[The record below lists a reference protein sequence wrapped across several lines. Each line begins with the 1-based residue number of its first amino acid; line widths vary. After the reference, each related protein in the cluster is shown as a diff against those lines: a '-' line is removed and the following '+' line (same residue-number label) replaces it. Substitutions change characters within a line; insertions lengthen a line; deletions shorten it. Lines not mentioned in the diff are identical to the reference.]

1 MHASL
6 RVHTR
11 DWLSGGAHVV
21 IIAVAAQFET
31 PAAWPWALAAMA
43 AVSFAAWIA
52 HYQRLRRIADTP
64 LSNIASAAQGYAEI
78 SGRAEAGAMPL
89 LSRLTHLPCLWYQ
102 YEIYEKASDGK
113 WTLHESGNSDAPFV
127 LRDATGAC
135 VIDPRGAEVVTAR
148 EQTWTSGDFR
158 YHERVL
164 LAQERIYGLGEFA
177 TIGGAAATLDA
188 RADTG
193 ALLAAWKREPAELL
207 ARFDLDRDSRLDL
220 GEWELARRQ
229 AQREVDAAHG
239 KLRAS
244 EGSHVLRA
252 PADGRLFLLSNY
264 LPDKLQSRYARWAWF
279 HAVACIAAS
288 GLAVA
293 LLQ

>member
-6 RVHTR
+6 RVHR
-11 DWLSGGAHVV
+11 QDWLSGGAHLL
-21 IIAVAAQFET
+21 IIAVAAQFDT
-31 PAAWPWALAAMA
+31 LAAWPWALAAMA
-43 AVSFAAWIA
+43 VVSFSAWIA

-78 SGRAEAGAMPL
+78 AGTAEAGATPL
-89 LSRLTHLPCLWYQ
+89 LSRLTHLPCLWFQ
-102 YEIYEKASDGK
+102 YEVYEKSSDGK
-113 WTLHESGNSDAPFV
+113 WTLHESGNSDLPFV

-135 VIDPRGAEVVTAR
+135 GIDPRGAEIVTDR
-148 EQTWTSGDFR
+148 EQTWTTGDFR
-158 YHERVL
+158 YHERLL

-177 TIGGAAATLDA
+177 TVGGAARMLDA

-193 ALLAAWKREPAELL
+193 ALLAAWKREPAKLL
-207 ARFDLDRDSRLDL
+207 ERFDLNRDGQINL

-229 AQREVDAAHG
+229 AQREVDATHRE
-239 KLRAS
+239 LRAND
-244 EGSHVLRA
+244 GIHILRA

-279 HAVACIAAS
+279 HAFACIAAS

-293 LLQ
+293 LL